1 MCQRICV
8 VPKQE
13 ASEVS
18 LLPIRD
24 EPKPDESLDGY
35 LARIGELNRY
45 DVIGA
50 WMSGFLGITVGDGP
64 HDAAAIDRISQATGV
79 SAERLNRMQAHH
91 SALTNSSDRQPEDTF
106 GRAMV
111 YRARRACPGC
121 LRDHGYHKAAF
132 EFRFVRI
139 CPEHKTQLL
148 YECPACGSGL
158 TWQTPFLHQCS
169 SKCEFDLR
177 TVNQE
182 SVRSMLLEGQ
192 TYLLNAIQGIQEA
205 EPPLLAG
212 LTPSEVSYLLRHF
225 GYFAHASRAGL
236 PDDPFGLHIAA
247 FGLDGPDSIRNERS
261 TDLYVSRFL
270 SAGLRVLSEEADV
283 FEKGVAMAIGRAEK
297 RAVYIAQT
305 VRFDAIGWARTPLV
319 AEILDRAIEAL
330 PEGQERLLSS
340 HGSQG
345 QIRERLGR
353 AEEA

>member
-1 MCQRICV
+1 M
-8 VPKQE
+8 PKPE
-13 ASEVS
+13 EIEVS
-18 LLPIRD
+18 LLTIRD
-24 EPKPDESLDGY
+24 VPKPEESLDGY
-35 LARIGELNRY
+35 LARLGELNLLE
-45 DVIGA
+45 VIGA
-50 WMSGFLGITVGDGP
+50 QMSGFLGLTVGDGP
-64 HDAAAIDRISQATGV
+64 HDAAAIRRAAIATGV
-79 SAERLNRMQAHH
+79 SAERLTEMQAHH

-148 YECPACGSGL
+148 YECPGCGTGL
-158 TWQTPFLHQCS
+158 TWQTPFLHRCGG
-169 SKCEFDLR
+169 KCKFDLR
-177 TVNQE
+177 SVVQE
-182 SVRSMLLEGQ
+182 PVPSILLEGQ
-192 TYLLNAIQGIQEA
+192 TYLLNAIQGVQQQ

-212 LTPSEVSYLLRHF
+212 LSPSEVSYLFRHF

-236 PDDPFGLHIAA
+236 PDDPFGRHIAA
-247 FGLDGPDSIRNERS
+247 FELDGPDSIRNERS

-270 SAGLRVLSEEADV
+270 SAGLRVLSEAPDV
-283 FEKGVAMAIGRAEK
+283 FEQGVAMAIGRAEK

-305 VRFDAIGWARTPLV
+305 VRFDALGWAEKPLV
-319 AEILDRAIEAL
+319 AEILDRAVQAL

-345 QIRERLGR
+345 QMRERLSRGEVK
-353 AEEA
+353 ALE